1 LFLLFHLLALA
12 NGAEKGG
19 TLGLHDADY
28 LGRAALQTGVTGAL
42 IYAVFVLI
50 ISRFI
55 AGNAIG
61 AVAERGALMPDGLL
75 QHFSHRGVDGCP
87 MAGLQFIAGLR
98 RMDARTVQ
106 YFGSV

>member
-55 AGNAIG
+55 AGDAIG
-61 AVAERGALMPDGLL
+61 AVAERGALMTDGLS
-75 QHFSHRGVDGCP
+75 QHFSRCGVDGRP
-87 MAGLQFIAGLR
+87 VARFQFIAGLR
-98 RMDARTVQ
+98 RVDARAVQ
-106 YFGSV
+106 YFRCV